1 MSAAALTDIIQE
13 IKWLGLPQVWSIRWV
28 AVHLTVT
35 WSVVS
40 NVPMHTIVSLLYSG
54 HRSASLVSMICITIS
69 ICTPGLTNTVS
80 NNIHKVYFDCLIVR
94 RSGGLFYLP
103 PRHSTSNYRDYWL
116 SGINYIFRNSL
127 FSPPLYRKLIGME
140 LLSWHFPPILQNIF
154 E

>member
-1 MSAAALTDIIQE
+1 MYVCCSSNRYYTRDQVARVATGVVNP
-13 IKWLGLPQVWSIRWV
+13 LGCCPFDC
-28 AVHLTVT
+28 A
-35 WSVVS
+35 VVS

-127 FSPPLYRKLIGME
+127 FSQPLYRKLIGME
-140 LLSWHFPPILQNIF
+140 LLSWHFPPILHKIF